1 MSLIHQ
7 ELLDKDR
14 KEVFE
19 ALAVFKGGAVL
30 GGGTALSLQIA
41 HRLSYDFDLFL
52 SREIAQRDF
61 RMIED
66 VVTIGS
72 VNLNTPDQLN
82 IVAKN
87 GVRITLLYYPYAS
100 LFPVVR
106 TGSLNL
112 LSVKD
117 VALDKAFTIGRR
129 AVWRD
134 YVDMYFLLNN
144 YIDILEVLESAQSK
158 FGVIFNP
165 KLFLEQLCYFD
176 DMEIAPI
183 SFVDSC
189 PTAGEIKKFLV
200 EQVKNFTD
208 KKFLNSKRRRR

>member
-14 KEVFE
+14 REVFE
-19 ALAVFKGGAVL
+19 ALVVFKDGAVL

-52 SREIAQRDF
+52 SREITKRDL

-66 VVTIGS
+66 AVNIGS
-72 VNLNTPDQLN
+72 VDLNTPDQLN
-82 IVAKN
+82 IATKS
-87 GVRITLLYYPYAS
+87 GVRITLLHYPYAS

-112 LSVKD
+112 LSAKD
-117 VALDKAFTIGRR
+117 IALDKAFTIGRR

-144 YIDILEVLESAQSK
+144 HIDLLEVLESAQSK

-176 DMEIAPI
+176 DLEPVPI
-183 SFVDSC
+183 SFVDRC
-189 PTAGEIKKFLV
+189 PTPEEIKNFLV
-200 EQVKNFTD
+200 EQVKKFTD
-208 KKFLNSKRRRR
+208 KEFPKKQ